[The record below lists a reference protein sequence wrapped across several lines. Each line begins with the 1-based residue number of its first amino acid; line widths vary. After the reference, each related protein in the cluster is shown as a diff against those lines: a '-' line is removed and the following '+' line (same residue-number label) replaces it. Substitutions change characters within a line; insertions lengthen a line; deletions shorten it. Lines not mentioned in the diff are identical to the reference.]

1 MLQGLDVL
9 RIVPLDTLQHRLDL
23 RLHSI
28 HDKYLQDRK
37 DVIFIKCRY
46 KR

>member
-23 RLHSI
+23 RLHAI

-37 DVIFIKCRY
+37 DVIFIKCQY